1 MSYTEYSCSRLT
13 FKACIIEPLKE
24 NDVFCIKTPVGSFQM
39 TKGDFYKSF
48 PNVIQTKSYREQ
60 GVYSYTKTPQK
71 ANKYLFERNETKNIG
86 LKPKQ
91 TTPDLVG
98 DNIRRKIKEIGQLWR
113 SSEFNPK
120 ISKETLDYWN
130 KIINDWVDAKEIL
143 QNNMIPMLFMRT
155 KDGKQKAKYSK
166 PLGTDALQG
175 WKLCHIEPIGF
186 NSSKSINEIDIHSIE
201 EHFRKYANPYNMF
214 VLPKE
219 IGDLGEIQVF
229 IDEQRR
235 K

>member
-13 FKACIIEPLKE
+13 FKACIIESLKE

-60 GVYSYTKTPQK
+60 GVYSYTKTHQK

-86 LKPKQ
+86 LKSKQ

-113 SSEFNPK
+113 FSEFNPN
-120 ISKETLDYWN
+120 ISKETLNYWN
-130 KIINDWVDAKEIL
+130 KIINDWVDAKDMPLIV
-143 QNNMIPMLFMRT
+143 R
-155 KDGKQKAKYSK
+155 KDPQIRN
-166 PLGTDALQG
+166 L
-175 WKLCHIEPIGF
+175 
-186 NSSKSINEIDIHSIE
+186 
-201 EHFRKYANPYNMF
+201 
-214 VLPKE
+214 
-219 IGDLGEIQVF
+219 
-229 IDEQRR
+229 
-235 K
+235 